1 MLEIILL
8 IILKFQLSYS
18 DSGDSSPKEKYIEW
32 RDRINRRNQ
41 ESREPLDIPTTPPNT
56 AALTPPNSASLL
68 NNERRRS
75 SLVDPYA
82 NTLLQERLAEI
93 EQIRHR
99 ESKSEMNMRMLA
111 GEKET
116 VYRDNKYSQ
125 FRESVSEEKD
135 DLMYHEVFTD
145 ERTEVGNELNQ
156 KSNELH
162 DRQGPDIYPRAL
174 KERIERRREREGSRR
189 KRKRERDLERRN
201 SFRQK
206 LESSNI
212 KKEPAEVSALPGIHL
227 QNQNVESITQTENIP
242 VSAVNNLI
250 NENVNLNNRMES
262 ALQSVPINI
271 EDDAKEDEEICKSLN
286 VEQENVEKPE
296 EESTNLLTVVNLSN
310 RNLGDSPVVPRK
322 SFLSYKGSWTLG
334 TNGSDENEV
343 VEPDED
349 DPNTKRVREYIA
361 SLSARLQQLPDKSE
375 GQRIETEVSDSF
387 TSSNTIFSTSQIGS
401 EVQDMQCSENII
413 PAQTA
418 LPSDIINT
426 SHQNIINQDIMLQS
440 NMSFP
445 VTPPSSGN
453 RTNSQSSTDTGSST
467 AANWGSI
474 HGWRGSTETPPNS
487 AGIPGVSPRLSYSDT
502 PPSSASYYA
511 PTPPNSLASE
521 TPPPSAEYSATPPN
535 SGSLNGSFD
544 LGTMERPM
552 LKRAMSCDSV
562 SSDTSVTLGE
572 LEDESGQ
579 ITGYLSVQVVYERLE

>member
-1 MLEIILL
+1 
-8 IILKFQLSYS
+8 
-18 DSGDSSPKEKYIEW
+18 
-32 RDRINRRNQ
+32 
-41 ESREPLDIPTTPPNT
+41 
-56 AALTPPNSASLL
+56 
-68 NNERRRS
+68 
-75 SLVDPYA
+75 
-82 NTLLQERLAEI
+82 
-93 EQIRHR
+93 
-99 ESKSEMNMRMLA
+99 MNMRMLA
-111 GEKET
+111 GENET
-116 VYRDNKYSQ
+116 LYRDNKYSQ
-125 FRESVSEEKD
+125 FRERVSEEKE

-145 ERTEVGNELNQ
+145 ERTDIGNELNQ
-156 KSNELH
+156 KPNELHDLH

-206 LESSNI
+206 LENSNI
-212 KKEPAEVSALPGIHL
+212 KKEPTDVSALPSIHL
-227 QNQNVESITQTENIP
+227 QNQNVENITRSENIP

-286 VEQENVEKPE
+286 VEQENIEKPE
-296 EESTNLLTVVNLSN
+296 EEESANLLTVVNLSN

-343 VEPDED
+343 VEPDEE

-361 SLSARLQQLPDKSE
+361 SLSARLQQLPDKNE
-375 GQRIETEVSDSF
+375 GQKIETEVSETF
-387 TSSNTIFSTSQIGS
+387 TPSNKIYSTSQMGS
-401 EVQDMQCSENII
+401 EGHEMQCTENIL
-413 PAQTA
+413 PNQTIHN
-418 LPSDIINT
+418 SDIIIT
-426 SHQNIINQDIMLQS
+426 SPQNIINQDIMSQS
-440 NMSFP
+440 NVSFP

-467 AANWGSI
+467 AANWGSV

-511 PTPPNSLASE
+511 PTPPNSIASE

-544 LGTMERPM
+544 LGTIERPM

-579 ITGYLSVQVVYERLE
+579 ITGYLSVQVVYERLEWQFYVLFYKLFFYSIYKYCIIYCFYRNLSSDSFAYVLVYLTLMNK